1 MIFLGPPTDP
11 AGHAFASVADK
22 VVVLPNDLV
31 NARGM
36 VEEMQLDILFYQD
49 IGMDPFTYFLAFS
62 RLAPVQCVSFGHP
75 VTTGI
80 RNIDYF
86 ISTNLWEP
94 EGADAHYSERLIRL
108 KNVASVAY
116 YYKPV
121 LPTHQRSRSYFNLPE
136 DCHLYICP
144 QTLFKFHPDFD
155 EVMAGVLRQDAD
167 GIVVLIEGKYK
178 PWAQVLRRRF
188 ESSIPD
194 VAHRVK
200 FVGRQNG
207 ADYLNLLR
215 VADVMLDT
223 IHFCGFNTSLEGF
236 SAGLPVVTFPGK
248 YMRSRHTAAFYRKMN
263 YLECIA
269 ENLEHYV
276 ELAIRLGKYA
286 QYRGKVVSEI
296 ESRLHVLWE
305 EGEVINEFEE
315 FFQLACRKK

>member
-1 MIFLGPPTDP
+1 MHIIVRF
-11 AGHAFASVADK
+11 SV
-22 VVVLPNDLV
+22 
-31 NARGM
+31 
-36 VEEMQLDILFYQD
+36 
-49 IGMDPFTYFLAFS
+49 
-62 RLAPVQCVSFGHP
+62 
-75 VTTGI
+75 
-80 RNIDYF
+80 
-86 ISTNLWEP
+86 
-94 EGADAHYSERLIRL
+94 RL

-121 LPTHQRSRSYFNLPE
+121 FTAHLRSRSYFDLPE

-167 GIVVLIEGKYK
+167 GIVVLIEGKHK
-178 PWAQVLRRRF
+178 SWAQILRRRF
-188 ESSIPD
+188 RSSIPD
-194 VAHRVK
+194 VAHRIR
-200 FVGRQNG
+200 FVARQNG

-236 SAGLPVVTFPGK
+236 SAGLPVVTLPGK

-269 ENLEHYV
+269 ENLEQYI
-276 ELAIRLGKYA
+276 ELAIRLGKDD

-296 ESRLHVLWE
+296 ESRLHILWE
-305 EGEVINEFEE
+305 EDEVVSEFEE
-315 FFQLACRKK
+315 FFQFAYRKKKTVTSSY